1 MTTFAINF
9 IAVCFIFI
17 WASWCVVYSGVKD
30 GIVGKLF
37 FACVAISAL
46 AVIFHTLTGHYAQ
59 RPFITMNVSIA
70 LVGARHVFLSWLK
83 RFKATQQRHQ
93 S

>member
-9 IAVCFIFI
+9 ISIFFIFI

-30 GIVGKLF
+30 GIVGKMF
-37 FACVAISAL
+37 FSLVAISAL
-46 AVIFHTLTGHYAQ
+46 AVIIHTITGNYSQ
-59 RPFITMNVSIA
+59 RPFISLNVSIA
-70 LVGARHVFLSWLK
+70 LVGIRHVFLSWLK
-83 RFKATQQRHQ
+83 HFKAEHRRNH

>member
-9 IAVCFIFI
+9 ISIFFIFI

-30 GIVGKLF
+30 GIVGKMF
-37 FACVAISAL
+37 FSLVAISAL
-46 AVIFHTLTGHYAQ
+46 AVIIHTITGNYSQ
-59 RPFITMNVSIA
+59 RPFISLNVSIA
-70 LVGARHVFLSWLK
+70 LVGIRHVFLSWLK
-83 RFKATQQRHQ
+83 HFKADHRRNH

>member
-37 FACVAISAL
+37 FSLVAISAL
-46 AVIFHTLTGHYAQ
+46 AIIIHTITGHYSQ

-83 RFKATQQRHQ
+83 HFKAAHQRNY
-93 S
+93 

>member
-9 IAVCFIFI
+9 IAVLVIFI
-17 WASWCVVYSGVKD
+17 WSSWCVVYSGVKD

-37 FACVAISAL
+37 FSLVAISAL
-46 AVIFHTLTGHYAQ
+46 AVIIHTVNGHYAQ

-83 RFKATQQRHQ
+83 NYRSTQKRHF
-93 S
+93 

>member
-9 IAVCFIFI
+9 IAVFVIFI

-37 FACVAISAL
+37 FSLVAISAL
-46 AVIFHTLTGHYAQ
+46 AIIIHTITGHYSQ
-59 RPFITMNVSIA
+59 RPFITMNASIA

-83 RFKATQQRHQ
+83 RYRAEHQRHY
-93 S
+93 